1 MMVSCLQIYSAS
13 ERNVLKAWDISRDL
27 LVKEE
32 GQVKMG
38 DQDHGYVYL
47 SIIWKVNDISFP

>member
-1 MMVSCLQIYSAS
+1 MVSCLQIYS
-13 ERNVLKAWDISRDL
+13 ERERSVLKAWDISRDL

-47 SIIWKVNDISFP
+47 SIIWKANDISFP